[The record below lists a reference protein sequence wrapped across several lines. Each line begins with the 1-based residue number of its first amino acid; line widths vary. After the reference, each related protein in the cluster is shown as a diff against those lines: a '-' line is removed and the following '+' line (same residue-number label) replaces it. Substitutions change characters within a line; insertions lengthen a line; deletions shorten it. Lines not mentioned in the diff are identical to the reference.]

1 MKKVQLISKTLFY
14 ITRLLGV
21 LYFSM
26 PLYSLV
32 CLATGWSTEPYGNGA
47 YMHIHYPFTQVPFL
61 NIDNN
66 IPYII
71 FEFLL
76 PLGLYGFF
84 FWLTGNVF
92 KAFYQPRLFT
102 NFGVKQLRNFYLANL
117 AIPLPALLLSSVFA
131 ETDSIAFALVVV
143 HSILGI
149 FAYFMAVIFMQG
161 VKLQNE
167 QELFI

>member
-1 MKKVQLISKTLFY
+1 VKKVQVISKTLFY
-14 ITRLLGV
+14 VTRLLGI
-21 LYFSM
+21 LYFLM

-32 CLATGWSTEPYGNGA
+32 CVVTGWATGPYGDGA
-47 YMHIHYPFTQVPFL
+47 YLHIYYPFTNIPFL

-76 PLGLYGFF
+76 PLGLYGLF

-102 NFGVKQLRNFYLANL
+102 GFGVKQLRNFYVANL
-117 AIPLPALLLSSVFA
+117 AIPLPALLLSNVFA
-131 ETDSIAFALVVV
+131 EADGITFALVIV
-143 HSILGI
+143 HGILGI
-149 FAYFMAVIFMQG
+149 FAYFMAVIFKQG
-161 VKLQNE
+161 LKLQNE

>member
-1 MKKVQLISKTLFY
+1 
-14 ITRLLGV
+14 
-21 LYFSM
+21 M

-92 KAFYQPRLFT
+92 KAFCQPRLFT
-102 NFGVKQLRNFYLANL
+102 SFGVKQLRNFYLANF

-131 ETDSIAFALVVV
+131 ETDGVAFALVVV

-149 FAYFMAVIFMQG
+149 FVYFMAVIFMQG